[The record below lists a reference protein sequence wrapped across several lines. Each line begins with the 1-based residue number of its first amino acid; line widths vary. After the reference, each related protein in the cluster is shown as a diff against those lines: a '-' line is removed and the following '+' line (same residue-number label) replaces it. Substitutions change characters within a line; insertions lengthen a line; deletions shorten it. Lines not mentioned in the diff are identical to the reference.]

1 MFSRIAVLLCA
12 LALASAAQAQ
22 ALPKPK
28 EFYFDQ
34 DKFAAP
40 IVVAQGEGDALVD
53 TLMKERERGRR
64 AREATAQLAH
74 IAFGEG
80 RTDLGKTLYQQ
91 ALSGVASDRGVGRG
105 ISWNLGWD
113 LYRNGETQPAL
124 ETWASLV
131 STSVGG
137 PSWIPPTLALSLWK
151 LDRKSEAV
159 QWYAAAVRT
168 EPQLWSSP
176 ANYPRLLPDWRD
188 EDRAVLAEVLAAWQ
202 ANPPAWP

>member
-1 MFSRIAVLLCA
+1 MFSRIALLLCA
-12 LALASAAQAQ
+12 LALANAAQAQ

-91 ALSGVASDRGVGRG
+91 ALSDGQADRGIGRS

-113 LYRNGETQPAL
+113 LYRSGETQAAL
-124 ETWASLV
+124 QTWAPLLDAL
-131 STSVGG
+131 GG
-137 PSWIPPTLALSLWK
+137 PSWIPPTMALVLWK
-151 LDRKSEAV
+151 LDRKGEAL

-168 EPQLWSSP
+168 EPQLWSSA
-176 ANYPRLLPDWRD
+176 ANHPRLLPDWRD

-202 ANPPAWP
+202 ANPPTWP